1 MALVQSL
8 IYGDL
13 KPSNLLLDEDG
24 TIKLGGFGLSR
35 HLHHVNAAPVSK
47 RPPVRCVRLV
57 HASSQLRR
65 SVVCAWSARRAPL
78 LHAAAVVPVACSSP
92 P

>member
-1 MALVQSL
+1 MVAVAQSL

-47 RPPVRCVRLV
+47 RPPVQSCMLSM
-57 HASSQLRR
+57 HQDA
-65 SVVCAWSARRAPL
+65 L
-78 LHAAAVVPVACSSP
+78 LHAAAAARLACSCP
-92 P
+92 L